1 MLIGSRQRLDT
12 FQSVPNLAIKGKPV
26 KKVPHAK
33 SLGVHIDENISWN
46 EHISQI
52 SKTIACSI
60 GALKR
65 VRHCAPTPT
74 LHTIYNF
81 LLQFT
86 TF

>member
-1 MLIGSRQRLDT
+1 MLIGSRQRLNP

-26 KKVPHAK
+26 KKVPHEK
-33 SLGVHIDENISWN
+33 SLGVHIDEIVSRN
-46 EHISQI
+46 EHTSQI
-52 SKTIACSI
+52 SKKIACSF

-65 VRHCAPTPT
+65 VRHCAPTPA

-81 LLQFT
+81 LVQLT